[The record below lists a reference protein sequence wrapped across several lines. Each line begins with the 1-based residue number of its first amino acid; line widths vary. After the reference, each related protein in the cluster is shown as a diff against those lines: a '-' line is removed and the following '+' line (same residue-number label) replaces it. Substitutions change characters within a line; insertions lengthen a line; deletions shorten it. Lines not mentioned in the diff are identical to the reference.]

1 MRFSRSIFCAVI
13 FGLVAAC
20 DSGSGFIAEPVITKN
35 PNPRV
40 PLAAILTYDA
50 GAPATTRVDV
60 TSGDEAWTIEFDE
73 DATAGLP
80 LVGLKPARSY
90 DFNVTATL
98 EDGTSLVAERLSYRT
113 PPLPP
118 GLGDFPPIKV
128 NAAKPSEMEPGVT
141 FLSIRRRVPGRPHW
155 LTPAQRRYSTEWG
168 VIVAVDPE
176 GDVIWYYE
184 SDRRVAGIDRLSNGN
199 LLFHL
204 TDARS
209 QELDL
214 LGNTVTEWYAA
225 DRPNGPPENPDA
237 VPIRNAQTIHHQP
250 LETPMGTF
258 LSFSANARLIE
269 NYYTDEY
276 DPDAPR
282 EDALVMGDDV
292 IEFDREG
299 NELWRWSTW
308 DHLDPFRIG
317 YELTEAYWHV
327 RGFPDHLDWTHG
339 NGLEYDPRDDSI
351 IINLRH
357 QDALIK
363 IDRESGEIVWILGEH
378 TDWSEELQKK
388 LLKPVGEPFRWI
400 YHAHNPRLT
409 ESGTIVL
416 FDNGKFQARP
426 FRPYAEPEDTYSRT
440 VEFEVDEEAMTV
452 RQLWASHDRVTPDN
466 CYSFAMGDAH
476 WLPKTGNFLVVD
488 SICDYRQEGLTQN
501 EFDYSKR
508 HIIDVF
514 SWARV
519 REYGGRDSNNVV
531 FELEVRDT
539 TEVLQWQ
546 IFGGFRTPSI
556 YHTPEANN

>member
-1 MRFSRSIFCAVI
+1 MRFSRSIFYAVI

-40 PLAAILTYDA
+40 PLAAVLTYDA

-98 EDGTSLVAERLSYRT
+98 EDGTSLIAERLSYRT

-128 NAAKPSEMEPGVT
+128 NVAKPSEMEPGVT
-141 FLSIRRRVPGRPHW
+141 FLSVRRRVPGRPHW

-225 DRPNGPPENPDA
+225 DRPHGPPENPDA

-426 FRPYAEPEDTYSRT
+426 FRPYAEPEGTYSRT

>member
-1 MRFSRSIFCAVI
+1 MSLWRSAMIPIVFVAIVGCTPEGGFSSAPQ
-13 FGLVAAC
+13 
-20 DSGSGFIAEPVITKN
+20 IAQN
-35 PNPRV
+35 PNSRV

-50 GAPATTRVDV
+50 GAPASTRIDV
-60 TSGDEAWTIEFDE
+60 SDGDERWTIELNDDPTE
-73 DATAGLP
+73 GLTI
-80 LVGLKPARSY
+80 VGLKPARTY
-90 DFNVTATL
+90 ELTVTATL
-98 EDGTSLVAERLSYRT
+98 ENGETLTAAPLSYET

-118 GLGDFPPIKV
+118 GLGDFPPLDVKV
-128 NAAKPSEMEPGVT
+128 SKPSEMEPGVT

-155 LTPAQRRYSTEWG
+155 LTPAQRQYSAGWG
-168 VIVAVDPE
+168 IIVALDPE
-176 GDVIWYYE
+176 GEVIWYYE
-184 SDRRVAGIDRLSNGN
+184 ADRRVAGIDRLSNGN
-199 LLFHL
+199 LLFHQ
-204 TDARS
+204 TDARTL
-209 QELDL
+209 EVDL

-225 DRPNGPPENPDA
+225 DRPYEPPANPDA
-237 VPIRNAQTIHHQP
+237 VPIMKAQTIHHQP

-258 LSFSANARLIE
+258 LSFSANARLVE
-269 NYYTDEY
+269 NYYTSEY

-282 EDALVMGDDV
+282 ADALVMGDDI
-292 IEFDREG
+292 IEFDRDG

-378 TDWSEELQKK
+378 TDWSETLQTK
-388 LLKPVGEPFRWI
+388 LLTPIGEPFRWI

-416 FDNGKFQARP
+416 FDNGKFRARP
-426 FRPYAEPEDTYSRT
+426 FRTYAEPEDTYSRT
-440 VEFEVDEEAMTV
+440 VEFEVDEESMTV
-452 RQLWASHDRVTPDN
+452 RQVWASHDRVTPDN

-476 WLPKTGNFLVVD
+476 WLPKTGNYLVVD

-519 REYGGRDSNNVV
+519 REYGGRDSDDVV
-531 FELEVRDT
+531 FEVQVRDK

-556 YHTPEANN
+556 YHEPGAAE

>member
-98 EDGTSLVAERLSYRT
+98 EDGTSLIAERLSYRT

-128 NAAKPSEMEPGVT
+128 NVAKPSEMEPGVT

>member
-1 MRFSRSIFCAVI
+1 MNICRSIGFALLISVI
-13 FGLVAAC
+13 AAC
-20 DSGSGFIAEPVITKN
+20 NQDSGFLSAPEIRQN

-40 PLAAILTYDA
+40 PLAAVLTYDA
-50 GAPATTRVDV
+50 GSSTTTKIEV
-60 TSGDEAWTIEFDE
+60 SGGEDKWIIELD
-73 DATAGLP
+73 DDPTQGLP
-80 LVGLKPARSY
+80 IVGLKPATAYR
-90 DFNVTATL
+90 FVVTAIRENGDTL
-98 EDGTSLVAERLSYRT
+98 TAPPLSYET
-113 PPLPP
+113 PALPP
-118 GLGDFPPIKV
+118 GLGDFPPLDVKTT
-128 NAAKPSEMEPGVT
+128 KPSEMEPGVT

-155 LTPAQRRYSTEWG
+155 LTPAQRRYSAGWG
-168 VIVAVDPE
+168 IIVALDPY

-184 SDRRVAGIDRLSNGN
+184 ADRRVAGIDRLRNGN
-199 LLFHL
+199 LLFHQ

-209 QELDL
+209 LEVDI

-225 DRPNGPPENPDA
+225 DRPFDPPENPDA

-269 NYYTDEY
+269 DYYTSEY
-276 DPDAPR
+276 DPEAPR
-282 EDALVMGDDV
+282 ADALVMGDDI
-292 IEFDREG
+292 IEFDGEG

-363 IDRESGEIVWILGEH
+363 IDRKSGEIVWILGEH

-388 LLKPVGEPFRWI
+388 LLTPVGEPFRWI

-409 ESGTIVL
+409 DSGTILL

-452 RQLWASHDRVTPDN
+452 RQVWASHDEVTPDN

-476 WLPKTGNFLVVD
+476 WLPKTDNYLVVD
-488 SICDYRQEGLTQN
+488 SICDYREKGLTQN

-508 HIIDVF
+508 HIVDVV

-519 REYGGRDSNNVV
+519 REYGSRDADDVV
-531 FELEVRDT
+531 FEVEVRDK
-539 TEVLQWQ
+539 TEILQWQ
-546 IFGGFRTPSI
+546 IFGGFRTPSM
-556 YHTPEANN
+556 YHEPTAAQ